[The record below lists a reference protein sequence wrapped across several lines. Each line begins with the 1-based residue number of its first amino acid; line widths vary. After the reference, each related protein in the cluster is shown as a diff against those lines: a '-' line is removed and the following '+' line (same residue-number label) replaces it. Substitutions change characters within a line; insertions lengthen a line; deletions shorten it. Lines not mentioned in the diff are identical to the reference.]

1 LEQLELPSLSSLQQL
16 RSHLS
21 SNYGTSATV
30 DLFLSVLVFGVVVL
44 AAGRIGKLCSIANL
58 PLITGFL
65 LAGILVGPDVLKLV
79 TDEQIE
85 HLDFIN
91 KLALAIIAMA
101 AGNELVL
108 KEFRSRFRSITWITI
123 GQAVATLS
131 IGTVGTFILTGY
143 LPFIQ
148 DLSEDTQQAT
158 RLAISVLV
166 GVILVARS
174 PSSAIAIINELRA
187 KGPFTQNVLG
197 VTVIMDVAVIVL
209 FAMGSEFAHAATSN
223 LSFNLT
229 FIGLLV
235 LEIAASLL
243 GGCLLGM
250 IISKIVPLGAPR
262 QLKAAM
268 LLFLGFSVFLVSDHL
283 REYSHEHW
291 TFKLHLHPLLIC
303 MIAGLLVSN
312 TSLHR
317 VEFTR
322 TLKQISPPVYL
333 AFFTLTGISIQLDV
347 LAVSWHL
354 ALILFAVRLVGIF
367 LGTYAGGWIAGV
379 PPLHRSVGWMSFVT
393 QAGIGI
399 GLAREI
405 ATEFPLWGEEVAT
418 LLVAVIVFN
427 QLVGPPLMKWSIIM
441 TKECRTRANTPAF
454 DGVMD
459 AVIFG
464 SAAGPSWILAH
475 RLEAHGWN
483 IKLATLDDHAP
494 RKDADST
501 IEIIHLPELSEE
513 SFQALELSHADAIIT
528 LLSDKENLQICQL
541 NYDKFG
547 IERMVV
553 RLTDSATDIA
563 QFRELDALVVEP
575 RNAMVSLLEHFVLSP
590 TGTSMLLGFEPEQ
603 DMLEIELR
611 DPALHGLFIRD
622 LKLPLD
628 LLVLAVTRDGK
639 VVITHGYNRLRL
651 GDHLTIVGPPK
662 SLSEALLYFDS

>member
-1 LEQLELPSLSSLQQL
+1 M
-16 RSHLS
+16 
-21 SNYGTSATV
+21 

-44 AAGRIGKLCSIANL
+44 AASRIGKLCSLANL

-65 LAGILVGPDVLKLV
+65 LAGILVGPDVLQLV
-79 TDEQIE
+79 TDQHIE
-85 HLDFIN
+85 NLDFVYQV
-91 KLALAIIAMA
+91 ALAIIAMA

-131 IGTVGTFILTGY
+131 IGIAGTFVLTGY

-148 DLSEDTQQAT
+148 EFPKDTQQTT
-158 RLAISVLV
+158 RIAISVLV
-166 GVILVARS
+166 AVILVARS
-174 PSSAIAIINELRA
+174 PSSAIAIINELRS
-187 KGPFTQNVLG
+187 KGPFTQSVLG

-209 FAMGSEFAHAATSN
+209 FAMGAEFAHATASN
-223 LSFNLT
+223 LDLDLT

-235 LEIAASLL
+235 LEMAVWLL
-243 GGCLLGM
+243 GGYLFGFVV
-250 IISKIVPLGAPR
+250 SKIVPLAAPR
-262 QLKAAM
+262 HLKSLL
-268 LLFLGFSVFLVSDHL
+268 LLFLGFGLFFISDHL
-283 REYSHEHW
+283 REYSHAHW
-291 TFKLHLHPLLIC
+291 PFELHLHPLLIC

-312 TSLHR
+312 TSPHR

-322 TLKQISPPVYL
+322 ILEQISPPVYL

-354 ALILFAVRLVGIF
+354 ALILFTVRLVGIF
-367 LGTYAGGWIAGV
+367 LGTYAGGWIAGD
-379 PPLHRSVGWMSFVT
+379 PPLHRSIGWMSFVT

-405 ATEFPLWGEEVAT
+405 ATEFPQWGEEVAT
-418 LLVAVIVFN
+418 LLIAVIVFN

-441 TKECRTRANTPAF
+441 TKECHTRASSPAF
-454 DGVMD
+454 DGEMD

-464 SAAGPSWILAH
+464 TAAGPSWILAH

-483 IKLATLDDHAP
+483 IKLATLDDHVP
-494 RKDADST
+494 PKEADST
-501 IEIIHLPELSEE
+501 IEIIRLRELSEE
-513 SFQALELSHADAIIT
+513 SFESLQLSHTDAIIT
-528 LLSDKENLQICQL
+528 LLTDKENLQICQL
-541 NYDKFG
+541 NYEIFG
-547 IERMVV
+547 IERVVV
-553 RLTDSATDIA
+553 RLADTATDIA
-563 QFRELDALVVEP
+563 PFRELDALVVEP
-575 RNAMVSLLEHFVLSP
+575 RNAIVSLLEHFVLSP

-603 DMLEIELR
+603 DMLEIEIR
-611 DPALHGLFIRD
+611 DPSLHGLFVRD

-628 LLVLAVTRDGK
+628 LLVLAVTREGK

-662 SLSEALLYFDS
+662 SLSEALLYFDT

>member
-1 LEQLELPSLSSLQQL
+1 
-16 RSHLS
+16 
-21 SNYGTSATV
+21 V

-44 AAGRIGKLCSIANL
+44 AASQIGKVCSIAHL

-65 LAGILVGPDVLKLV
+65 LAGILVGPDVLQLV
-79 TDEQIE
+79 NDDHLE

-108 KEFRSRFRSITWITI
+108 KEFRSRFRSIAWITI

-131 IGTVGTFILTGY
+131 LGITATFLLTGY

-148 DLSEDTQQAT
+148 ELSEQTRHAT

-187 KGPFTQNVLG
+187 KGPFTKSVLG

-209 FAMGSEFAHAATSN
+209 FAVGSEFAHAVGSN
-223 LSFNLT
+223 LEFNLT

-235 LEIAASLL
+235 MEIALSLV
-243 GGCLLGM
+243 GGCLLWL
-250 IISKIVPLGAPR
+250 IVAKIVPLALPR
-262 QLKAAM
+262 PIKS
-268 LLFLGFSVFLVSDHL
+268 LLLLLIGFSVFLGSDYL
-283 REYSHEHW
+283 RQYSHENW
-291 TFKLHLHPLLIC
+291 NFELFLEPLLLC
-303 MIAGLLVSN
+303 MIGGLLVSN
-312 TSLHR
+312 TSPHR

-322 TLKQISPPVYL
+322 ILEQIGPPVYL

-354 ALILFAVRLVGIF
+354 ALLLFLVRLVGIF
-367 LGTYAGGWIAGV
+367 LGTYAGCWFAGD
-379 PPLHRSVGWMSFVT
+379 PPLHRSIGWMSFVT

-405 ATEFPLWGEEVAT
+405 ASEFPEWGSQVAT
-418 LLVAVIVFN
+418 LLIAVIVFN
-427 QLVGPPLMKWSIIM
+427 QLVGPPLMKWSIVM
-441 TKECRTRANTPAF
+441 TKESRTRASTPAF

-475 RLEAHGWN
+475 RLESHGWN
-483 IKLATLDDHAP
+483 IKLVTLDDHVP
-494 RKDADST
+494 PKDTDSD
-501 IEIIHLPELSEE
+501 IKVIRLDELSVE
-513 SFQALELSHADAIIT
+513 SFGELELSHADAIIT
-528 LLSDKENLQICQL
+528 LLTDEENLQICQL
-541 NYDKFG
+541 NYDTFG

-553 RLTDSATDIA
+553 RLADNTTDMEP
-563 QFRELDALVVEP
+563 FRELDALVVDP

-590 TGTSMLLGFEPEQ
+590 TGTSMLLGLKPEQ

-611 DPALHGLFIRD
+611 DSSLHGLFIRD

-628 LLVLAVTRDGK
+628 VLVLAVTRDGK
-639 VVITHGYNRLRL
+639 VVITHGYNRLRM
-651 GDHLTIVGPPK
+651 GDHLTIVGPPQ
-662 SLSEALLYFDS
+662 SLSEALLYFGS

>member
-1 LEQLELPSLSSLQQL
+1 M
-16 RSHLS
+16 
-21 SNYGTSATV
+21 
-30 DLFLSVLVFGVVVL
+30 DLFLSILIFGVIVL
-44 AAGRIGKLCSIANL
+44 AASQIGKLCSIANL

-65 LAGILVGPDVLKLV
+65 LAGILVGPDVLQLV
-79 TDEQIE
+79 NDDHVK
-85 HLDFIN
+85 HLDFVN

-123 GQAVATLS
+123 GQAVTTLS
-131 IGTVGTFILTGY
+131 LGAIATFLLTGY
-143 LPFIQ
+143 LPFVQ
-148 DLSEDTQQAT
+148 DLPEETRQAT

-166 GVILVARS
+166 AVILVARS
-174 PSSAIAIINELRA
+174 PSSAIAIINELRS
-187 KGPFTQNVLG
+187 KGPFTQSVLG

-209 FAMGSEFAHAATSN
+209 FAMGSEFAHAVASS
-223 LSFNLT
+223 LDFNIK

-235 LEIAASLL
+235 LEIALSVL
-243 GGCLLGM
+243 GGCLLAF
-250 IISKIVPLGAPR
+250 IVSKIVPLAAPR
-262 QLKAAM
+262 QLKS
-268 LLFLGFSVFLVSDHL
+268 LLLLVLGFGVFFVSDHL

-291 TFKLHLHPLLIC
+291 SFSLHLHPLLLC

-312 TSLHR
+312 ISPHR

-322 TLKQISPPVYL
+322 ILEQISPPIYL

-367 LGTYAGGWIAGV
+367 LGTYAGGWVAGD
-379 PPLHRSVGWMSFVT
+379 PPLHRSIGWMSFVT

-405 ATEFPLWGEEVAT
+405 AVEFPEWGSEVAT
-418 LLVAVIVFN
+418 LLIAVIVFN

-475 RLEAHGWN
+475 RLESHGWN
-483 IKLATLDDHAP
+483 IKLATLEEHIPPKEANSD
-494 RKDADST
+494 
-501 IEIIHLPELSEE
+501 IEVILLSELSEE
-513 SFQALELSHADAIIT
+513 SFEALELSHADAIIT

-541 NYDKFG
+541 NYETFG
-547 IERMVV
+547 IERMIV
-553 RLTDSATDIA
+553 RLADHATDIEP
-563 QFRELDALVVEP
+563 FRELDALVVEP
-575 RNAMVSLLEHFVLSP
+575 RNAIVSLLEHFALSP
-590 TGTSMLLGFEPEQ
+590 TGTSMLLGLKPEQ

-611 DPALHGLFIRD
+611 DPSLDGLFIRD

-628 LLVLAVTRDGK
+628 VLVLAVTRDGK
-639 VVITHGYNRLRL
+639 VVITHGYNRLRM
-651 GDHLTIVGPPK
+651 GDHLTIVGPPQ
-662 SLSEALLYFDS
+662 SLSETLLYFDT

>member
-1 LEQLELPSLSSLQQL
+1 M
-16 RSHLS
+16 
-21 SNYGTSATV
+21 
-30 DLFLSVLVFGVVVL
+30 DLFSSVLVFGVVVL
-44 AAGRIGKLCSIANL
+44 AANRIGKLCSIANL

-65 LAGILVGPDVLKLV
+65 LAGILVGPDVLQLV
-79 TDEQIE
+79 TDQHVE
-85 HLDFIN
+85 HLDFVN
-91 KLALAIIAMA
+91 QLALAIIAMA

-123 GQAVATLS
+123 GHAVTTLS
-131 IGTVGTFILTGY
+131 IGIVGTFVLTGY
-143 LPFIQ
+143 LPFIKE
-148 DLSEDTQQAT
+148 LPEETRQAT

-166 GVILVARS
+166 AVILVARS
-174 PSSAIAIINELRA
+174 PSSAIAIINELRS
-187 KGPFTQNVLG
+187 KGPFTQSVLG

-209 FAMGSEFAHAATSN
+209 FAIGSEFAHAATKG
-223 LSFNLT
+223 LDFNIT

-235 LEIAASLL
+235 LEIGLSVL
-243 GGCLLGM
+243 GGCLLAF
-250 IISKIVPLGAPR
+250 IVSKIVPLAAPR
-262 QLKAAM
+262 QLKS
-268 LLFLGFSVFLVSDHL
+268 LLLLVLGFGVFFVSDHL

-291 TFKLHLHPLLIC
+291 SFSLHLHPLLLC

-312 TSLHR
+312 ISPHR

-322 TLKQISPPVYL
+322 ILEQISPPIYL

-367 LGTYAGGWIAGV
+367 LGTYAGGWIAGD
-379 PPLHRSVGWMSFVT
+379 PPLHRSIGWMSFVT

-399 GLAREI
+399 GLARKI
-405 ATEFPLWGEEVAT
+405 ASADEFSAWGPEVAT
-418 LLVAVIVFN
+418 LLIAVIVFN

-441 TKECRTRANTPAF
+441 TKECRTRASTPAF

-464 SAAGPSWILAH
+464 TAAGPSWILAH
-475 RLEAHGWN
+475 RLESHGWN
-483 IKLATLDDHAP
+483 IKLATLDDHVP
-494 RKDADST
+494 PKEADSE
-501 IEIIHLPELSEE
+501 IEIIRLQELSEE
-513 SFQALELSHADAIIT
+513 SFEALELSHVDAIIT
-528 LLSDKENLQICQL
+528 LLTDQENLQVCQL

-553 RLTDSATDIA
+553 RLEDSGTEIEP
-563 QFRELDALVVEP
+563 FRQLDALVVEP

-590 TGTSMLLGFEPEQ
+590 TGTSMLLGLKPEQ

-611 DPALHGLFIRD
+611 DPSLHGLFIRD

-628 LLVLAVTRDGK
+628 VLVLAVTRDGK
-639 VVITHGYNRLRL
+639 VVITHGYNRLRM
-651 GDHLTIVGPPK
+651 GDHLTIVGPPQ
-662 SLSEALLYFDS
+662 SLSETLLYFDT